1 MNQEYTL
8 FDRGTQAIF
17 WNLNFDAI
25 QRMLDYDY
33 MIGRNPSVVA
43 IVGPN
48 SQRNFEK
55 FFYGNKEILIPIY
68 DSLKKASV
76 FHPQASVLLNFASF
90 RSAYEITKEALALT
104 NIKVIVITAEGVPE
118 RFARELSIQAKKLNK
133 WIIGPAS
140 VGGIKPYAFKIAN
153 TGGAVENIK
162 LAKLFKEGS
171 VGIVTRSG
179 GLLNELF
186 NIVSQYADGVAE
198 GIAIG
203 GDKFPGTEF
212 VDHLIR
218 FERNPKI
225 KFSIMIGEVGG
236 KSEYK
241 VIEAIKNKL
250 ITKPI
255 IGWCIGTVSD
265 YFGGSI
271 QFGHA
276 GAKADKASES
286 AVQKNKAMK
295 QAGIFVPNGFNQ
307 LPYLVKEL
315 YESLTDN
322 TVGNSSQD
330 INIIDL
336 PLDCETLVKTN
347 KARKKTHFVCTIS
360 NDTKEEIT
368 YCNMPIT
375 EIVEKKYTVTDI
387 IGLLWFKQKFPVWAS
402 NFIDLIIKLTADHGP
417 AVSGAH
423 NTRVTARAGKDLTA
437 SIASGILT
445 IGPRFGGAI
454 DAAAK
459 YFKMAYENKME
470 PEDFVEYMKNVEKIP
485 IPGIGHRIK
494 STKNP
499 DKRVSL
505 LKNYV
510 FNKFPT
516 CKLINYAL
524 DVEKVTTSKKE
535 NLILNVDGA
544 IGVSL
549 VDMFWALNYKN
560 KDIDNL
566 IQRGAFNAFF
576 VIGRTIGLI
585 GHYLDEKR
593 LNMPLYRHPVDDIL
607 YDEESPIEYS
617 QEV

>member
-1 MNQEYTL
+1 MHKNWESY
-8 FDRGTQAIF
+8 FG
-17 WNLNFDAI
+17 
-25 QRMLDYDY
+25 
-33 MIGRNPSVVA
+33 
-43 IVGPN
+43 
-48 SQRNFEK
+48 
-55 FFYGNKEILIPIY
+55 
-68 DSLKKASV
+68 
-76 FHPQASVLLNFASF
+76 
-90 RSAYEITKEALALT
+90 
-104 NIKVIVITAEGVPE
+104 
-118 RFARELSIQAKKLNK
+118 
-133 WIIGPAS
+133 
-140 VGGIKPYAFKIAN
+140 
-153 TGGAVENIK
+153 
-162 LAKLFKEGS
+162 
-171 VGIVTRSG
+171 
-179 GLLNELF
+179 
-186 NIVSQYADGVAE
+186 
-198 GIAIG
+198 
-203 GDKFPGTEF
+203 
-212 VDHLIR
+212 
-218 FERNPKI
+218 
-225 KFSIMIGEVGG
+225 
-236 KSEYK
+236 
-241 VIEAIKNKL
+241 NKL
-250 ITKPI
+250 IYDFKSLLVTQHTNFESMVSEYTWLDKVPLVVKPDMLFGNRGKLGLVYFKKETPGDIFLKDAIEWIKQKSKQSISIKGTK
-255 IGWCIGTVSD
+255 G
-265 YFGGSI
+265 
-271 QFGHA
+271 
-276 GAKADKASES
+276 
-286 AVQKNKAMK
+286 
-295 QAGIFVPNGFNQ
+295 
-307 LPYLVKEL
+307 YL
-315 YESLTDN
+315 
-322 TVGNSSQD
+322 
-330 INIIDL
+330 
-336 PLDCETLVKTN
+336 
-347 KARKKTHFVCTIS
+347 THFLIEPFLKHSTKDESFVAFSMDEDADNIYMSAYGGIDIEEHWDKTTCCKIPIFAS
-360 NDTKEEIT
+360 KEEIT

-499 DKRVSL
+499 DKRVGL

-510 FNKFPT
+510 FNKFPSF
-516 CKLINYAL
+516 KLISYAL